1 MWRVVGLC
9 RVSWCAVDLSL
20 CAATNPAS
28 ILPPVCPPG
37 SIDPRWS
44 CWRRQAQAAPRRRRV
59 RRRARPVPRMVLLRR
74 VREEPRLHERGCGSP
89 PNDSVAYSGNILLR
103 MIANVITSFVPLD
116 SMSIPWHRVCWHL
129 FIGRILFHLPACFQ
143 VTCKKSCKICKPKVL
158 AATSS

>member
-1 MWRVVGLC
+1 MISRCVRPRTPLAF
-9 RVSWCAVDLSL
+9 SPL
-20 CAATNPAS
+20 
-28 ILPPVCPPG
+28 CPPG

-44 CWRRQAQAAPRRRRV
+44 CWRCQAQAAPRRRRV
-59 RRRARPVPRMVLLRR
+59 RRRARPVPRVVLLRR

-103 MIANVITSFVPLD
+103 MITNVITSFVPLD
-116 SMSIPWHRVCWHL
+116 SMSILWHRVCWHR
-129 FIGRILFHLPACFQ
+129 FIGRTLFHLPACFQ